1 MNSRRDL
8 IVLSADKNI
17 EYALKGL
24 FARPQSLG
32 IRAIEADIRVHPERD
47 PSCALRGVSFL
58 SNFSSTYRHGLL
70 IFDYEGS
77 GEENLRAPQE
87 LQQALNDE
95 LLGSDWGD
103 RARAIVL
110 YPELEAWVW
119 SDSPHVDTAAGW
131 NGHQPSLRKW
141 LIDRG
146 LLQNA
151 EVKPERPKEAFE
163 AALREVRKPR
173 SSSLYEQIAKN
184 VSLNRCTD
192 AAFLEFRSILRNW
205 FPESV

>member
-1 MNSRRDL
+1 MINRRDL

-32 IRAIEADIRVHPERD
+32 IRTVEADIRVHPERD
-47 PSCALRGVSFL
+47 PGCALRGVPFL
-58 SNFSSTYRHGLL
+58 SNLSSNYQHGLL
-70 IFDYEGS
+70 IFDYAGS
-77 GEENLRAPQE
+77 GQENIRKPQE
-87 LQQALNDE
+87 LQQDLNDE
-95 LLGSDWGD
+95 FLESAWGD
-103 RARAIVL
+103 RAKVIVL

-119 SDSPHVDTAAGW
+119 SGSPHVDAAAGW
-131 NGHQPSLRKW
+131 NGRQPSLRNW

-146 LLQNA
+146 LLEDA
-151 EVKPERPKEAFE
+151 EVKPDRPKEAFE

-184 VSLNRCTD
+184 VSLHHCKD
-192 AAFLEFRSILRNW
+192 AAFLEFRNILRNW
-205 FPESV
+205 FPEYV